1 MKISLGRYFNLETGG
16 VNCRIYVEE
25 AGQGIP
31 LVCLHTAGSD
41 ARQFRHILCDREITA
56 NYRVIAFDAPWHG
69 KSNPPPGWQDDDYQ
83 LTSAGLQRSGAGI
96 LRSPGSGPACVDGLF
111 HGWSNRLAPGF
122 IRTG

>member
-1 MKISLGRYFNLETGG
+1 MRTSLAAISIWRLEGSTTGSMWKKP
-16 VNCRIYVEE
+16 
-25 AGQGIP
+25 AQGIP

-69 KSNPPPGWQDDDYQ
+69 KSNPPPGWQDNDYQ
-83 LTSAGLQRSGAGI
+83 LTSTAYKDLVQAFCAA
-96 LRSPGSGPACVDGLF
+96 LALDQPVLMGLF
-111 HGWSNRLAPGF
+111 HGWSNCFASGF